1 MTNDA
6 AFNLHQY
13 VRQPKRPGSTLTIS
27 GGKGGVGKTNLS
39 VNLAIALVRQGK
51 DVVVLDADI
60 GLANVEVIVGLKSR
74 ETLQAVIEG
83 RKGVMDILVDGPG
96 GIKVAPGISGLG
108 RLIDLDPA
116 SRRNVR
122 MALDALQ
129 RNFDYVIVD
138 TMAGIGRS
146 TVAFAIAADKTLLVT
161 TPEPSALL
169 DAYCMLKMIS
179 ALNPKAKAYIV
190 VNMADSAQQ
199 AFQSASKLS
208 RAARKYLGMQIGYAG
223 HVPLDP
229 YVRAAVLRSQ
239 PFSLCNP
246 TSPAARAVH
255 ALAARITDGQ
265 DVQDAPLL
273 EHRPGFFGRF
283 AASLGIPV

>member
-1 MTNDA
+1 MTNIHD
-6 AFNLHQY
+6 FNLHRY
-13 VRQPKRPGSTLTIS
+13 VSQPKRPGSILTIS

-39 VNLAIALVRQGK
+39 VNLAIALARQGR

-83 RKGVMDILVDGPG
+83 RKKVMDIVVDGPG

-108 RLIDLDPA
+108 HLADMDAA

-122 MALDALQ
+122 AALDDLQ
-129 RNFDYVIVD
+129 HNFDYVIVD
-138 TMAGIGRS
+138 TMAGIGRP

-161 TPEPSALL
+161 TPEPSAML
-169 DAYCMLKMIS
+169 DSYCMLKMIS
-179 ALNPKAKAYIV
+179 TLNPKTNVYLV
-190 VNMADSAQQ
+190 VNMADNAPQ
-199 AFQSASKLS
+199 AFECANKIS
-208 RAARKYLGMQIGYAG
+208 RAARKYLGMQIDYAG

-239 PFSLCNP
+239 PFTLCNP
-246 TSPAARAVH
+246 KSPAARAVH
-255 ALAARITDGQ
+255 ALAARIGDGQ
-265 DVQDAPLL
+265 VVEDTPMV
-273 EHRPGFFGRF
+273 EHRSGFFGRF
-283 AASLGIPV
+283 AASFGILM